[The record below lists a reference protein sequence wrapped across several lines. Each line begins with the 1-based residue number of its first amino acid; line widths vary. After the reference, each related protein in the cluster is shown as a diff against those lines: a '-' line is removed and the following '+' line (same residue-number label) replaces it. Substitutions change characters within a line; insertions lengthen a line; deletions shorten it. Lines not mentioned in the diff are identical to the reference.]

1 MKLIKNNYKFRC
13 EIGGCCN
20 WADYVLVMDRTG
32 IHSKIFICED
42 CAKKMLDAVKKVLQ
56 DKEEQILVSN
66 EKSDDDKSLDKEE
79 KQCSE
84 KREVRN
90 RWTSKLTKKS

>member
-20 WADYVLVMDRTG
+20 WADYVLTMDRTG

-42 CAKKMLDAVKKVLQ
+42 CAKKMLEAVREVLA
-56 DKEEQILVSN
+56 E
-66 EKSDDDKSLDKEE
+66 KEE
-79 KQCSE
+79 KVLFAPE
-84 KREVRN
+84 KTDNERDPAKDEKQPRKKNTEEEN
-90 RWTSKLTKKS
+90 R